1 MFALNDLLLSR
12 FTEFYLVFVS
22 PVGSLSRFVVLTEFS
37 WVLLVLVEI
46 LRFTV
51 TEMGVVVLPVFFYL
65 VLFFWLLGPDLE
77 T

>member
-51 TEMGVVVLPVFFYL
+51 TEMGVVVLPGFF
-65 VLFFWLLGPDLE
+65 F